1 MRIVVRLVCF
11 GYWILLT
18 VLLLTPDPAALLG
31 LQRVP
36 SFPWGKF
43 GVHLGFFT
51 VLSVLVCAVWW
62 SKRLWPFMIALLVVY
77 GITTETLQ
85 LLVPPRTARVMDGIE
100 NVLGIAVGVVI
111 YSLAQLLTQAL
122 RSPDRAAAS
131 AEHSADAEG
140 TTD

>member
-1 MRIVVRLVCF
+1 MVVETSLAVYDRAARRVRHHN
-11 GYWILLT
+11 GNAAIAGSA
-18 VLLLTPDPAALLG
+18 PDRG
-31 LQRVP
+31 
-36 SFPWGKF
+36 
-43 GVHLGFFT
+43 
-51 VLSVLVCAVWW
+51 
-62 SKRLWPFMIALLVVY
+62 
-77 GITTETLQ
+77 
-85 LLVPPRTARVMDGIE
+85 VMDGIE